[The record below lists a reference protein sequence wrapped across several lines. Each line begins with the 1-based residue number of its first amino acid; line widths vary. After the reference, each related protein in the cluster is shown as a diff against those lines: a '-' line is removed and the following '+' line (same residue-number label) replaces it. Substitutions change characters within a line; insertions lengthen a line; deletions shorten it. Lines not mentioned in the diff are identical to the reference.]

1 MARLLDSQLF
11 KRNTTGT
18 ASENLAY
25 THCDFRDS
33 HRRRLFTPNGCCFC
47 VEPGVQKLKPELQ
60 KQVRGILL
68 DQCGTPKAPILL
80 GSGRVT
86 SARLKQGSA
95 VYTKYCVQCHGV
107 SGDGNG
113 PAAVYM
119 IPKPRDYRPGIFK
132 FTSTPYGA
140 KPLREDLIRT
150 VKRGIRG
157 TSMPAFAL
165 LPPGD
170 LDAVVDFVLTLTH
183 RGELESQLAEEA
195 EFTDSLPMARVPE
208 LVKAVMTRWDQARG
222 QIIYP
227 TTPMPQFSTTDV
239 DRGREAFKRVGCIQC
254 HGEDGRGQMLTN
266 VGVDAWGNPTK
277 AADLTSGMLRG
288 GTESLDIYRHIDA
301 GINGTPMPSFHAT
314 LQKEPETTWSLVAYV
329 LTIADSRRPGKIDKI
344 PDAGLLENGILK
356 PLPGVKPAAGTAP
369 ASAAAVP
376 AKEVLSTRNKVTQR

>member
-1 MARLLDSQLF
+1 MHVGVFLCAHFFNATRLGPKVKIWSMANVTFLVGMVADCSRPADVGF
-11 KRNTTGT
+11 
-18 ASENLAY
+18 ASAQ
-25 THCDFRDS
+25 
-33 HRRRLFTPNGCCFC
+33 
-47 VEPGVQKLKPELQ
+47 GVQKLKPELQ

-80 GSGRVT
+80 GSGRST
-86 SARLKQGSA
+86 SAHLKQGSA
-95 VYTKYCVQCHGV
+95 IYARYWVQCHGV

-119 IPKPRDYRPGIFK
+119 LPKPRDYRPGIFK
-132 FTSTPYGA
+132 STSTPYGA

-157 TSMPAFAL
+157 TFMPSFAL
-165 LPPGD
+165 LPPGE
-170 LDAVVDFVLTLTH
+170 LDAVVDYDLTLTH

-208 LVKAVMTRWDQARG
+208 LVKAVMNRWDQARG
-222 QIIYP
+222 QIVYP
-227 TTPMPQFSTTDV
+227 TTTMPQFTAADV
-239 DRGREAFKRVGCIQC
+239 DHGKKAFMTVGCSQC

-266 VGVDAWGNPTK
+266 VGVDSWGNPTK

-288 GTESLDIYRHIDA
+288 GTEPIDIYRHIDA

-329 LTIADSRRPGKIDKI
+329 LTIADSRRSGTI

-356 PLPGVKPAAGTAP
+356 PLPGVKPAPATALAPGGT
-369 ASAAAVP
+369 
-376 AKEVLSTRNKVTQR
+376 KKDVLSTQSVHNVTQR